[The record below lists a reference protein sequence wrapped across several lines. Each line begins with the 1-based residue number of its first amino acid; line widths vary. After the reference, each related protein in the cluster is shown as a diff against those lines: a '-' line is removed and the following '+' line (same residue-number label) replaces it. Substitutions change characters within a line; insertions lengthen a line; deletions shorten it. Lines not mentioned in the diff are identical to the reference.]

1 MNVVAGT
8 ETKELSEHTQISH
21 IIAVAKLAVR
31 VNLWLS
37 HRPEQHGALLLLS
50 QGGMELSCAWT

>member
-21 IIAVAKLAVR
+21 IIAVEKLAV
-31 VNLWLS
+31 
-37 HRPEQHGALLLLS
+37 
-50 QGGMELSCAWT
+50 